1 MSIFWGILIAILT
14 FGVMIFL
21 HEFGH
26 YFAARLC
33 HVKVLEFA
41 VGMGP
46 RLFSHTSQ
54 KTGIQYS
61 LCALPIGGY
70 TAMQG
75 EDGED
80 PDPGA
85 LVNRPR
91 WQRLIVLLAGSFMN
105 IVSGMIAMFIYL
117 SITGM
122 VGSCVVADFRE
133 NAVSNAWLQ
142 EGDQIVAIDGRKM
155 VDYTDVANTIMIDG
169 IEAIDIE
176 VIRNGETL
184 LLEEVSFSTEEQEG
198 VLVGVLDFRFLGVKP
213 SLSVLI
219 KQTFTQSFA
228 TVKMIYK
235 TFIQLFTGRFGINGV
250 TGPVGTV
257 SVIAEAASMGF
268 LPILYLFVFI
278 SLNLGVMNLLPFPAL
293 DGGRILFILV
303 EMVRRKPLNPKFEGY
318 VHMAGM
324 AVLLAFMAVVAV
336 LDVMKLA

>member
-1 MSIFWGILIAILT
+1 MKLFFGILIAILT

-26 YFAARLC
+26 YIVARLC
-33 HVKVLEFA
+33 RVKVLEFA

-46 RLFSHTSQ
+46 RLLTRTSK

-91 WQRLIVLLAGSFMN
+91 WQRFLVLFAGSFMN
-105 IVSGMIAMFIYL
+105 ILSGIIAMFIYL
-117 SITGM
+117 SATGM
-122 VGSCVVADFRE
+122 VGSNVVADFRE
-133 NAVSNAWLQ
+133 NSVSNAWLR
-142 EGDQIVAIDGRKM
+142 EGDCIVSINGRSM
-155 VDYTDVANTIMIDG
+155 VDYTDIANTIMLDG
-169 IEAIDIE
+169 INPLNIE
-176 VIRNGETL
+176 VEREGETL
-184 LLEEVSFSTEEQEG
+184 LLEGVTFLTEEQEG
-198 VLVGVLDFRFLGVKP
+198 VEVAVLDFRFQGIKP
-213 SLSVLI
+213 SFSVLI
-219 KQTFTQSFA
+219 KQTFTQSVA

-235 TFIQLFTGRFGINGV
+235 TLIQLFTGRLGLNGV
-250 TGPVGTV
+250 SGPVGTV

-293 DGGRILFILV
+293 DGGRLLFLLV
-303 EMVRRKPLNPKFEGY
+303 EMIRRKPLNPKLEGY

-324 AVLLAFMAVVAV
+324 AILLAFMAFVAV
-336 LDVMKLA
+336 MDVMKLM